1 MISLIKK
8 ELKLTRKILLIW
20 LGIIILLCVF
30 AYIEYLSLKDSLPI
44 LVEMLND
51 FPRILMVM
59 FGVSEDLNTA
69 LGWYGCI
76 YFWVAIL
83 AYSYAIYLGISSIA
97 KEKTQGTAEYLF
109 TKPLGRNQIVIG
121 KAAANV
127 CNLQRAIRFSRAW
140 VPPSD
145 SGLMW

>member
-83 AYSYAIYLGISSIA
+83 AYSMRFIWAFQALQKKKR
-97 KEKTQGTAEYLF
+97 KEQQNTYSQ
-109 TKPLGRNQIVIG
+109 
-121 KAAANV
+121 
-127 CNLQRAIRFSRAW
+127 NL
-140 VPPSD
+140 
-145 SGLMW
+145 

>member
-59 FGVSEDLNTA
+59 FGVSKILTLHWVGMAVFIFGWQSSLIPMRFIWAFQALQKKKRKEQQNT
-69 LGWYGCI
+69 
-76 YFWVAIL
+76 
-83 AYSYAIYLGISSIA
+83 YS
-97 KEKTQGTAEYLF
+97 Q
-109 TKPLGRNQIVIG
+109 
-121 KAAANV
+121 
-127 CNLQRAIRFSRAW
+127 NL
-140 VPPSD
+140 
-145 SGLMW
+145 

>member
-76 YFWVAIL
+76 YFWAAI
-83 AYSYAIYLGISSIA
+83 SHS
-97 KEKTQGTAEYLF
+97 
-109 TKPLGRNQIVIG
+109 
-121 KAAANV
+121 AA
-127 CNLQRAIRFSRAW
+127 S
-140 VPPSD
+140 VPRKHS
-145 SGLMW
+145 

>member
-51 FPRILMVM
+51 FPRILMAI
-59 FGVSEDLNTA
+59 FAA
-69 LGWYGCI
+69 LHPLLPQCR
-76 YFWVAIL
+76 
-83 AYSYAIYLGISSIA
+83 
-97 KEKTQGTAEYLF
+97 YLF
-109 TKPLGRNQIVIG
+109 DLCVI
-121 KAAANV
+121 
-127 CNLQRAIRFSRAW
+127 L
-140 VPPSD
+140 
-145 SGLMW
+145 

>member
-97 KEKTQGTAEYLF
+97 KEKRKEQQNTYSQ
-109 TKPLGRNQIVIG
+109 
-121 KAAANV
+121 
-127 CNLQRAIRFSRAW
+127 NL
-140 VPPSD
+140 
-145 SGLMW
+145 

>member
-20 LGIIILLCVF
+20 VGIFILLCVF

-83 AYSYAIYLGISSIA
+83 AYSYAIYLGFSRIA
-97 KEKTQGTAEYLF
+97 KENTQGTAEYLF
-109 TKPLGRNQIVIG
+109 T
-121 KAAANV
+121 
-127 CNLQRAIRFSRAW
+127 
-140 VPPSD
+140 
-145 SGLMW
+145 